1 MQSKHS
7 RIPFLFFFLFLVSF
21 CLFELEYEFVLVWNL
36 S

>member
-7 RIPFLFFFLFLVSF
+7 RIPFFFFLFLVSF